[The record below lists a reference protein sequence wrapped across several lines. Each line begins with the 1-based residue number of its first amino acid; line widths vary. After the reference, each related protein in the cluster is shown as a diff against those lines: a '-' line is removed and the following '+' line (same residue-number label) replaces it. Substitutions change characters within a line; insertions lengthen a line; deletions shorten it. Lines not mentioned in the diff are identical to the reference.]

1 MIKWRL
7 SDEPVTKET
16 PANLRSK
23 EIRENT
29 RCTIFMGCTSNMSSC
44 GMREYIRYLCQHKMI
59 DVYITTCG
67 GVEEDFMKTWNPF
80 YLGDFHLSGEKLHN
94 KGINRTGN
102 MLVPMHNYHSFDDWL
117 APIIKQLHKEQ
128 KENGT
133 IWSPSKLINRLGKEI
148 NNEES
153 IFYWCWKNDIPVFSP
168 ALTDGEI
175 GDILVDHFVHE
186 GDGFILDIAQDYK
199 RLNDIAISSV
209 KTGVITFG
217 GGVIKHHC
225 LNPQIRRGGAD
236 YAVYINT
243 GIEWDGSDAGAA
255 PDEAVSWGKINAKT
269 HPVKIWAEASLV
281 APILIAETFAKNFD
295 VARRV

>member
-1 MIKWRL
+1 
-7 SDEPVTKET
+7 
-16 PANLRSK
+16 
-23 EIRENT
+23 
-29 RCTIFMGCTSNMSSC
+29 
-44 GMREYIRYLCQHKMI
+44 MI

-67 GVEEDFMKTWNPF
+67 GIEEDFMKTWNPF
-80 YLGDFHLSGEKLHN
+80 YLGDFHLSGEKLRS

-102 MLVPMHNYHSFDDWL
+102 MLVPMHNYHTLDDWL
-117 APIIKQLHKEQ
+117 YPILKQLHKEQ

-153 IFYWCWKNDIPVFSP
+153 IFYWCWKNNIPVYSP

-186 GDGFILDIAQDYK
+186 EEGFILDIAQDYK
-199 RLNDIAISSV
+199 ALNDIAISSA

-236 YAVYINT
+236 YAVYVNT

-255 PDEAVSWGKINAKT
+255 PDEAVSWGKINSKT

-295 VARRV
+295 IAKRV

>member
-1 MIKWRL
+1 
-7 SDEPVTKET
+7 
-16 PANLRSK
+16 
-23 EIRENT
+23 
-29 RCTIFMGCTSNMSSC
+29 
-44 GMREYIRYLCQHKMI
+44 MI

-175 GDILVDHFVHE
+175 GRLRR
-186 GDGFILDIAQDYK
+186 LYK
-199 RLNDIAISSV
+199 H
-209 KTGVITFG
+209 G
-217 GGVIKHHC
+217 H
-225 LNPQIRRGGAD
+225 
-236 YAVYINT
+236 
-243 GIEWDGSDAGAA
+243 
-255 PDEAVSWGKINAKT
+255 
-269 HPVKIWAEASLV
+269 
-281 APILIAETFAKNFD
+281 
-295 VARRV
+295 RVGWL